1 MTGAADKPVLTLPDG
16 HFPDDSRRLR
26 TIIIWAIRA
35 MAPTSLA
42 RSPDR
47 VRFPNVSTF
56 FMGAPPAPPN
66 GVKLSSD
73 MAEIKEIHSTRRHGE
88 HGGHGEIHGYRVG
101 PSLYFRRGRRVR
113 GAAVLN
119 CLLAD
124 ELYDIG
130 LRPRSPTGF
139 VGSFFSPATPAKK
152 SADDLRSAS
161 FAPLFPPTT
170 PSAPDGAV
178 ARGPQILG
186 LADFTPPHCRGLFTT
201 DKSLSSD
208 GIYQLFTFIRDASI
222 VGDAPAS
229 YAGEYG
235 SNP

>member
-73 MAEIKEIHSTRRHGE
+73 MAEIKEIHSTRRHG
-88 HGGHGEIHGYRVG
+88 GLGEIHGYRVG

-130 LRPRSPTGF
+130 LRPQTPTAFVAVPQPDRMRGQVVFRVGATRMLSEKAAEKAGRLGGRFGLAPDQGQPPLDLEVGAAPAAPAARAPEHPLPRWPGSADESCGAPLPEWNAEPGPPAPLRSP
-139 VGSFFSPATPAKK
+139 
-152 SADDLRSAS
+152 
-161 FAPLFPPTT
+161 
-170 PSAPDGAV
+170 
-178 ARGPQILG
+178 
-186 LADFTPPHCRGLFTT
+186 
-201 DKSLSSD
+201 
-208 GIYQLFTFIRDASI
+208 
-222 VGDAPAS
+222 
-229 YAGEYG
+229 
-235 SNP
+235 